1 MFKQKKEKIEQVILN
16 PLCSAF
22 EKYTMKWKHEPYLTL
37 FNEL

>member
-22 EKYTMKWKHEPYLTL
+22 EKLY
-37 FNEL
+37 NEMET